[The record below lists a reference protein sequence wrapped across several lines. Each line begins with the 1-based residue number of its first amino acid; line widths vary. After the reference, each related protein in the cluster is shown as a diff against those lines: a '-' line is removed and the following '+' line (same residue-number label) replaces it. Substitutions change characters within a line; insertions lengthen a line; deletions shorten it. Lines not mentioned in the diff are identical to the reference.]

1 MVSEYTVVDA
11 HSHFLP
17 AAVVDLL
24 RRGEY
29 PLARVEDRP
38 GTGTW
43 VVADGG
49 VQFPLNTV
57 GNPLEAAGRLS
68 ADAASALLGTNAAR
82 AYKL

>member
-29 PLARVEDRP
+29 ALARVEDRP

-49 VQFPLNTV
+49 VQFPLN
-57 GNPLEAAGRLS
+57 PRFYDIEAKRLS